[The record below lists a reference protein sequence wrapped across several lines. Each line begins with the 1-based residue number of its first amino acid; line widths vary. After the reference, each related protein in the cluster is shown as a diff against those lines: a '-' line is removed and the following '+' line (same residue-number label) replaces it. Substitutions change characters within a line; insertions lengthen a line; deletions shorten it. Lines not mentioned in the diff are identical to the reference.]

1 MTIVV
6 SGGAAHAVTLPP
18 LSVPQLP
25 VPTLPPVTLPPLTVP
40 AVTVPTIAVLP
51 PTTVAPASVAPST
64 SVGAAPTTVAAP
76 VQHAAPPVAPPA
88 PPDPAPPAPM
98 VVIGSPA
105 PAVEGAEVSPPL
117 RAAASEQA
125 REFAFPFTLVLL
137 VVAFL
142 ALHGR
147 IDRSDAR
154 LATAPVD
161 DDRRTFR

>member
-1 MTIVV
+1 M
-6 SGGAAHAVTLPP
+6 
-18 LSVPQLP
+18 
-25 VPTLPPVTLPPLTVP
+25 
-40 AVTVPTIAVLP
+40 
-51 PTTVAPASVAPST
+51 
-64 SVGAAPTTVAAP
+64 
-76 VQHAAPPVAPPA
+76 
-88 PPDPAPPAPM
+88 
-98 VVIGSPA
+98 IGSPA
-105 PAVEGAEVSPPL
+105 PAPAAEGAEVSPAQ